1 MIKKFLAPLLVFG
14 LLAAYTIVTAGQPAL
29 VLSEGP
35 PHTSPSGIPSD
46 GAEVSASPEP
56 SEGPAQTPAGP
67 PASPTVLAEP
77 LDQVFEGFED
87 FCGSVL
93 IEKDG
98 QVLLYKAYGLSD
110 AETGNANT
118 SDSKFLIGSVTKQ
131 FTAMAIM
138 QLYEKGLLDIHDTL
152 SDYIPDFPSGD
163 DIELVD
169 LLRQTSGI
177 ADYMNDGT
185 PAIVDTLTPDAL
197 NEESIIT
204 ILKTMPLK
212 FEPGSKYSYSNTNYL
227 ILGTIVEKV
236 SGLSYEDYL
245 KQNICDVLGMNDTGV
260 FDIANPPENM
270 TIGHWGLDK
279 PVRFFTETGE
289 IDAELTNATAAGFG
303 AGCLYSTVWDLYL
316 WDRALSTEKLLSKK
330 YMDMIF
336 APSVNVDGAIIPS
349 DYGFGWILQTDPDFG
364 AIHEHTGTLGG
375 FRAFNGLFV
384 EQDITVIIL
393 YNNAAFPGR
402 KELLPT
408 VKQALL
414 AL

>member
-1 MIKKFLAPLLVFG
+1 MIKKLLVPLLVFG
-14 LLAAYTIVTAGQPAL
+14 LLAAYTIVIAGQPSV

-35 PHTSPSGIPSD
+35 PSSAPSGSPSVSPT
-46 GAEVSASPEP
+46 GAEATMSPEP
-56 SEGPAQTPAGP
+56 ASEDPAQT
-67 PASPTVLAEP
+67 PTVLAET

-110 AETGNANT
+110 TETGDVNTAN
-118 SDSKFLIGSVTKQ
+118 SKFLIGSVTKQ
-131 FTAMAIM
+131 FTSMAVM
-138 QLYEKGLLDIHDTL
+138 QLYEKGLLDIHDKL
-152 SDYIPDFPSGD
+152 SEYIPDFPRGG

-185 PAIVDTLTPDAL
+185 PAIVDALTPDEL

-204 ILKTMPLK
+204 IIKTKPLK

-245 KQNICDVLGMNDTGV
+245 KQNIFDVLGMNDTGV

-270 TIGHWGLDK
+270 TVGHWGLDK
-279 PVRFFTETGE
+279 PVCFFTETGE
-289 IDAELTNATAAGFG
+289 IDAEVANATAAGFG

-336 APSVNVDGAIIPS
+336 APAVNVVGAIIPS

-384 EQDITVIIL
+384 EHDITVILL
-393 YNNAAFPGR
+393 YNNAEFMGR
-402 KELLPT
+402 KELLPA